1 MRSYLSLA
9 GISAKAHRRS
19 NRVTQLCIMIA
30 VVLVISVFSMVDFE
44 YMHMTEKLIR
54 DHGNWH
60 IVLNHV
66 PKEEAESVWNEADV
80 KAACWYDTFNY
91 RLDQPIYLDGR
102 PICIIGTEESFFK
115 DFLKDTLAEGR
126 FPQNDSE
133 VLLNQ
138 NAVNIL
144 GCRVGDAVVIRTPAG
159 EYSYTVCGFISDTS
173 NSLAQDALI
182 AVLDYTEMG
191 RIAEA
196 NGQTREMQYY
206 IQFKKSLSIKKTIA
220 DLKAAHGWSDENV
233 AENAAVLGIMGMS
246 TNNYIVGLYGI
257 AAVLV
262 VIVVLAGVMM
272 ISGSLNAGVAQRTEY
287 YGMLRCIGAGKNQ
300 IKRLVRREAL
310 RWLLLA
316 IPASIAISM
325 LICWLICA
333 VLAYGIGGEWA
344 GMPVGRISWI
354 GIGTGV
360 LVGYITVIL
369 AAAAPAKRAAAVSPI
384 AAVSGNGDGQNA
396 GMVRLGKASVPI
408 TLGVHHM
415 FAKKK
420 NLILMTGSFA
430 LSIILFLTFS
440 VMITWIENALTT
452 NKPYSP
458 DISLYDSDYSAGL
471 SSELADDL
479 RSIAGVKYVYGRMH
493 RLTDVENCEKADQID
508 LISYDEAQFAWARAD
523 LLRGS
528 IDAAANETGNVI
540 VVFEKGTT
548 MFELGDTMDVNGKTL
563 TVAALLSDSP
573 FSAGSNPTVIC
584 SEETFS
590 DIFGICNYSVI
601 DLQLEKGYGD
611 ETVAEIRSTAGDS
624 MILSDRREGKTEA
637 NSTYLAFSVLVYGFL
652 AMVAMITVFNIINS
666 ISMSVIAR
674 RRQYGMMRA
683 IGMDSSQLRQMITA
697 ESLGCGISGCLVG
710 CAVGLPLHAWF
721 YRTVISNYWGIAW
734 QIPWKQL
741 LIIISVVLCSA
752 FVAARGPAR
761 RIMSMPV
768 TEAVGSL

>member
-44 YMHMTEKLIR
+44 YMHMTEKLVR

-91 RLDQPIYLDGR
+91 RLDQPICLDSR
-102 PICIIGTEESFFK
+102 PICIIGTEESFFTDFWK
-115 DFLKDTLAEGR
+115 DMLTEGR
-126 FPQNDSE
+126 FPQNGSE
-133 VLLNQ
+133 ALLNQ
-138 NAVNIL
+138 NAENIL
-144 GCRVGDAVVIRTPAG
+144 GCRVGDTVVIQTPAG
-159 EYSYTVCGFISDTS
+159 EYSYTVCGFVSDTS
-173 NSLAQDALI
+173 YSLARDALI

-191 RIAEA
+191 RMAEA
-196 NGQTREMQYY
+196 NGQAREMQYY
-206 IQFKKSLSIKKTIA
+206 IQFKQSLSIKKTIA
-220 DLKAAHGWSDENV
+220 NLKASHGWTDENV
-233 AENAAVLGIMGMS
+233 AENAALLGIMGMS
-246 TNNYIVGLYGI
+246 TDNYIVGLYGV
-257 AAVLV
+257 AAILV
-262 VIVVLAGVMM
+262 VIVVLAGIMM

-287 YGMLRCIGAGKNQ
+287 YGMLRCIGAGKRQ
-300 IKRLVRREAL
+300 VKRLVRREAL
-310 RWLLLA
+310 HWLLLA
-316 IPASIAISM
+316 IPAGAVIST
-325 LICWLICA
+325 LICWVICA

-354 GIGTGV
+354 GIGIGV
-360 LVGYITVIL
+360 LVGTITVIL

-384 AAVSGNGDGQNA
+384 AAVSGSGDGQNA
-396 GMVRLGKASVPI
+396 GMAKLGKAPVPI
-408 TLGVHHM
+408 ALGVHHV

-420 NLILMTGSFA
+420 NLILMTASFA

-458 DISLYDSDYSAGL
+458 DISLYYSDYSAGL
-471 SSELADDL
+471 GSDLADDL
-479 RSIAGVKYVYGRMH
+479 RGIAGVKHVYGRMH
-493 RLTDVENCEKADQID
+493 RLTEVENCEKANKID
-508 LISYDEAQFAWARAD
+508 LISYDEIQFAWARAD
-523 LLRGS
+523 LLHGD
-528 IDAAANETGNVI
+528 IDAAANETGKVI
-540 VVFEKGTT
+540 IAFEKGTA
-548 MFELGDTMDVNGKTL
+548 FELGDTMDVNGKTL

-590 DIFGICNYSVI
+590 EIFGACNYSVI
-601 DLQLEKGYGD
+601 DLQLKKGYGD
-611 ETVAEIRSTAGDS
+611 ETVADIRSIVDDKV
-624 MILSDRREGKTEA
+624 ILSDRREGNTET

-652 AMVAMITVFNIINS
+652 AMVAMITVFHIINS

-674 RRQYGMMRA
+674 QRQYGMMRA

-697 ESLGCGISGCLVG
+697 ESLGYGISGCLVG
-710 CAVGLPLHAWF
+710 CAAGLPLHAWF
-721 YRTVISNYWGIAW
+721 YRATISNYWGIAW
-734 QIPWKQL
+734 QIPWPQL
-741 LIIISVVLCSA
+741 LIIIGVVLCSA
-752 FVAARGPAR
+752 FVAARGPVR
-761 RIMSMPV
+761 RIMSRPV